1 VIRKVYEIDARP
13 CPECGSPDKVVAFR
27 MCFSVVDRII
37 DHLKLT
43 LLAPISNGGEEG
55 NIGP

>member
-1 VIRKVYEIDARP
+1 VIRKVYEIDPMP
-13 CPECGSPDKVVAFR
+13 CPECGSLDKVVAFP

-55 NIGP
+55 SIGP